1 MFFFAVSL
9 EALATQERAQK
20 QSQEREFLL
29 HRENGLDT
37 GTSEAST
44 IGGRS
49 NFYFFLRLLL
59 LQHFFVKTE
68 HEAEDQRV
76 LLSCIFIN
84 HSCTCSG
91 FIRGFTKMAEAEGSL
106 KKGFRKQCV
115 CSLFFFFVM
124 VPFSLDT
131 RSLCLFLPLITIP
144 ALIGVSLPH
153 RTFFGVNFSRFF
165 VSLCFPVAN
174 CFVQSG
180 NQNRN

>member
-115 CSLFFFFVM
+115 CSLFFFCDGSVFIGYKELVL
-124 VPFSLDT
+124 VSALDYHP
-131 RSLCLFLPLITIP
+131 R
-144 ALIGVSLPH
+144 PH
-153 RTFFGVNFSRFF
+153 RSFVATSDFFWCQFFSFFRISMFSRSKLFC
-165 VSLCFPVAN
+165 SIW
-174 CFVQSG
+174 
-180 NQNRN
+180 